1 MMIAQDV
8 VLNSGRIVNR
18 LWATLALLA
27 AIPICTGCQMGA
39 NGQNADGARLYQ
51 QGQYQAAI
59 QRFQKALASDPNNA
73 DAYYNM
79 ASAYHRMGSLNHDK
93 ATVTQAE
100 GLYDQCL
107 DIDPNHTDCYR
118 GLAVL
123 LVETERPEKAFT
135 LLKGWTSRNPQN
147 INARIELA
155 RLYKEWGD
163 TESARVNLEQAV
175 AIDATSRDSS
185 RAWAALAS
193 LREESG
199 DYSQAMA
206 NYQRAHGLN
215 SFQTGLTQRM
225 AALQQKVVT
234 SSAGATAPNTRVVQT
249 PPAGRY

>member
-1 MMIAQDV
+1 MIAHDV
-8 VLNSGRIVNR
+8 NCNGKLVSNR
-18 LWATLALLA
+18 LLALLLLTV
-27 AIPICTGCQMGA
+27 AIPISTGCQMTA

-51 QGQYQAAI
+51 QGQYQAAV
-59 QRFQKALASDPNNA
+59 QRFQQALANDPSNA

-79 ASAYHRMGSLNHDK
+79 ASAYHRMGTAGRDK
-93 ATVTQAE
+93 ATVKQAE
-100 GLYDQCL
+100 GLYNQCL
-107 DIDPNHTDCYR
+107 DLEPNHTDCYR

-135 LLKGWTSRNPQN
+135 LLKGWAARNPQN

-175 AIDATSRDSS
+175 AINANSRDAS

-206 NYQRAHGLN
+206 NYQRAHSLDG
-215 SFQTGLTQRM
+215 FQSGLTQRM
-225 AALQQKVVT
+225 AALQQRVVA
-234 SSAGATAPNTRVVQT
+234 SGGAVTPNTRMVQT
-249 PPAGRY
+249 PPPHRY